1 MKKPIVISVSAL
13 AVLLTASGPAAEEY
27 CNWQLRRD
35 GVRFFV
41 DEPLCGLQGDPVA
54 GREMVKDRR
63 NANCLAC
70 HKMPIPEEDFHG
82 EIGPPLFG
90 VGARYTPAEL
100 RMRMIDE
107 AVVNPQTIM
116 PGFYRHPSNNNR
128 LTYEYA
134 EGTMLSA
141 RQVEDIVAYLA
152 TLKDDGL

>member
-1 MKKPIVISVSAL
+1 MKKPVSISVTLL
-13 AVLLTASGPAAEEY
+13 AGLLATPMLTAEEY
-27 CNWQLRRD
+27 CNWQLRQD

-41 DEPLCGLQGDPVA
+41 DEPLCGIEGDPEA
-54 GREMVKDRR
+54 GREMVKNRR

-70 HKMPIPEEDFHG
+70 HRMPIPEEDFHG
-82 EIGPPLFG
+82 EIGPPLYG

-100 RMRMIDE
+100 RIRLIDE
-107 AVVNPQTIM
+107 ALVNPQTIM

-141 RQVEDIVAYLA
+141 QQIEDIVAYLS
-152 TLKDDGL
+152 TLKDDL